1 MIIGVLQSV
10 FSRLQSFIIWLQK
23 KKKTNKTEY
32 LLILFEVRV
41 GFCIRGLLKKDL
53 SDYRVIVVSSKV
65 FFSFFPLA
73 AYIFL

>member
-10 FSRLQSFIIWLQK
+10 FSRLQSFIIWLQ

-65 FFSFFPLA
+65 FFFFFPLA
-73 AYIFL
+73 AFIFL